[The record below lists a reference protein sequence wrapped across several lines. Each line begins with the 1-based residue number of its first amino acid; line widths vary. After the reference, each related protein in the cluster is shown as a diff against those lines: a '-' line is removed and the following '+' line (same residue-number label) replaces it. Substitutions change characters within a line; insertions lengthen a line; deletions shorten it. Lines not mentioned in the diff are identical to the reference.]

1 MSAPRLGLFLS
12 GQHPP
17 DVRPADAVREH
28 VEQVAVARELGFS
41 SVWAGQHFLSQPFQ
55 MFQNVPLLARVAAE
69 AEGMTIGT
77 GIVLL
82 TLLNPL
88 EVAENAATL
97 DAIADGRFVLG
108 VGFGYRPVESAGFA
122 VDRGRRRLFEL
133 KLDVV
138 RRLLAGEQVTAE
150 GLGFRLDGAR
160 LAMLPET
167 PPPLWIAADADA
179 AVRRAARLGDTWMIS
194 PHTNLAELERQAA
207 LFRTTREEAGREP
220 VAGLPILKEVC
231 VARTD
236 EEAMAAA
243 RPFLQRKYEAYVSWG
258 QSDVLPSGD
267 TLRREWSELTG
278 GGRFILG
285 SPATCAA
292 QIRDHVDRLG
302 IDELIC
308 RAQWPGMAQED
319 VLRTLR
325 LLAEEVLPAV

>member
-1 MSAPRLGLFLS
+1 MNAPRVGLFLS
-12 GQHPP
+12 GQHPSE
-17 DVRPADAVREH
+17 VRPADAVGEH
-28 VEQVAVARELGFS
+28 LEQVAMARELGFS
-41 SVWAGQHFLSQPFQ
+41 SVWAGQHFLSHPFQ
-55 MFQNVPLLARVAAE
+55 MFQNIPLLARVAAE

-77 GIVLL
+77 GIILL

-97 DAIADGRFVLG
+97 DAIVDGRFVLG

-122 VDRGRRRLFEL
+122 VDRERRGLFEL

-138 RRLLAGEQVTAE
+138 RRLLAGEEVTAE
-150 GLGFRLDGAR
+150 GQGFRLNSAR
-160 LAMLPET
+160 LSLLPEI

-207 LFRTTREEAGREP
+207 LFRVAREEAGREP

-236 EEAMAAA
+236 EEAIAVA
-243 RPFLQRKYEAYVSWG
+243 RPFLQSKYETYVDWG
-258 QSDVLPSGD
+258 QSEALPAGD
-267 TLRREWSELTG
+267 TLRREWDELTA

-292 QIRDHVDRLG
+292 QIREHVDRLG

-308 RAQWPGMAQED
+308 RAQWPGMPQKD